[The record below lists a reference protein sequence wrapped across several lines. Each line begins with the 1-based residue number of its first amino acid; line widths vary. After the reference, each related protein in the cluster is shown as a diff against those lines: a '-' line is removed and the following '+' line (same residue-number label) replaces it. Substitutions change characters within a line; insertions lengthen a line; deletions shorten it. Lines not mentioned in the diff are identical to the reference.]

1 MSWTKRGLAPAF
13 GAVMLGL
20 AACSEGGCAHELPVT
35 VAPTDTIMTVEQLE
49 DLIWPDT
56 KDRWNPVPERELV
69 ALEKLVVAL
78 LERAEAGYLGAAQ
91 VGRFQRL
98 IAEAGLELRVVEVQL
113 PAGEGM
119 RSVETLWVLI
129 EAADDR
135 RGRGTYVFRIGALEP
150 RRRGRVEHV
159 LQAPHSRFDKY
170 SGTIAL
176 GLFVE
181 RDVGVQPPRA
191 LFVNSTH
198 RYRQFD
204 GSRVR
209 LVPATRNPADAAHR
223 TDHPLARA
231 TASALRE
238 RPIAVVQL
246 HGFERNFE
254 IGDPE
259 LIVSSG
265 VPRPSKTS
273 AATRDRLREAFP
285 DSSVAHYGVD
295 ANRLG
300 GETNVQGRAARTE
313 RRCFI
318 HIETCES
325 LRQQLRSDREARR
338 RFAAAV
344 FGADG
349 EELSGGCK

>member
-1 MSWTKRGLAPAF
+1 
-13 GAVMLGL
+13 
-20 AACSEGGCAHELPVT
+20 
-35 VAPTDTIMTVEQLE
+35 MTVEQLE
-49 DLIWPDT
+49 DLLWPDT

-69 ALEKLVVAL
+69 ALENLVVVL
-78 LERAEAGYLGAAQ
+78 LERAEVGYFGAAR
-91 VGRFQRL
+91 VGRVQRL
-98 IAEAGLELRVVEVQL
+98 IAEAGLELRVVEVEL

-150 RRRGRVEHV
+150 RRRGRVEH
-159 LQAPHSRFDKY
+159 LLEAPHSRFDKH

-176 GLFVE
+176 GLFIE

-191 LFVNSTH
+191 LFVNSSH

-204 GSRVR
+204 GSRMR
-209 LVPATRNPADAAHR
+209 LEPATRNPADAAHR
-223 TDHPLARA
+223 ADHPLARA
-231 TASALRE
+231 TALALRE
-238 RPIAVVQL
+238 RPIVVVQL
-246 HGFERNFE
+246 HGFERDLE

-259 LIVSSG
+259 VIVSSG
-265 VPRPSKTS
+265 VIDPSKTS
-273 AATRDRLREAFP
+273 AATRARLREAFP
-285 DSSVAHYGVD
+285 DSSIAHYGVD
-295 ANRLG
+295 TERLG
-300 GETNVQGRAARTE
+300 GETNVQGRAARIE

-318 HIETCES
+318 HIETSES
-325 LRQQLRSDREARR
+325 LRDQLRRDREARR

-349 EELSGGCK
+349 EELRGGCK